1 MMIEEIR
8 LFGVYMPSALFWA
21 VIALTV
27 TFLLR
32 GALLRF
38 ALRQWLWH
46 PALID
51 LAAFFALWWGITRL
65 ADTCFPHG
73 FIS

>member
-1 MMIEEIR
+1 MIEEIR
-8 LFGVYMPSALFWA
+8 ILGVYMPAALFWA
-21 VIALTV
+21 AIALVV

-32 GALLRF
+32 GALLRLP
-38 ALRQWLWH
+38 LRQVLWH

-51 LAAFFALWWGITRL
+51 LAAFFALWWGLTRL
-65 ADTCFPHG
+65 ADACCPHG

>member
-1 MMIEEIR
+1 MIEEIR

-21 VIALTV
+21 AIALAV

-32 GALLRF
+32 GVLLRF
-38 ALRQWLWH
+38 PLRQLLWH

-51 LAAFFALWWGITRL
+51 LAAFFLLWWGITRF
-65 ADTCFPHG
+65 ADAFFPHG